1 VIGDDGE
8 QLGIMPPYEALKK
21 AREQA
26 LDLVE
31 IAPTAQPPVCKIMDY
46 GKFLYQQSKRQHEA
60 KKHQHSIVIKE
71 VKFRPNVDEHDYTFK
86 KNHAIRFLGQGDK
99 VKAVVEFRGREM
111 THQEIGREVLQ
122 RLISEIAEHGVPEAR
137 PRMEGRFFTAILA
150 PAKKVEKKPAPPKP
164 KPAAAPAGSV
174 APAAVPAAPAA
185 APAPPAS
192 DAPKAPSA

>member
-1 VIGDDGE
+1 
-8 QLGIMPPYEALKK
+8 MPPYEALKK

-46 GKFLYQQSKRQHEA
+46 GKFLYQQSKRAHEA

-137 PRMEGRFFTAILA
+137 PRMEGRFFTAMLA
-150 PAKKVEKKPAPPKP
+150 PAKKVAPAKPAKP
-164 KPAAAPAGSV
+164 KPAAAAH
-174 APAAVPAAPAA
+174 PAAPAA
-185 APAPPAS
+185 QTAPATE
-192 DAPKAPSA
+192 APKAPPA

>member
-1 VIGDDGE
+1 M
-8 QLGIMPPYEALKK
+8 QPFEALKK

-46 GKFLYQQSKRQHEA
+46 GKFLYQQSKRAHEA

-99 VKAVVEFRGREM
+99 VKAVIEFRGREM

-122 RLISEIAEHGVPEAR
+122 RLIAELAEHGVPEAR

-150 PAKKVEKKPAPPKP
+150 PAKKAVAVKPPKP
-164 KPAAAPAGSV
+164 KPASPAGASSGAS
-174 APAAVPAAPAA
+174 APAAPSSANES
-185 APAPPAS
+185 PAPEA
-192 DAPKAPSA
+192 

>member
-1 VIGDDGE
+1 MIGDDGE

-46 GKFLYQQSKRQHEA
+46 GKFLYQQSKRAHEA

-86 KNHAIRFLGQGDK
+86 KNHAIR
-99 VKAVVEFRGREM
+99 
-111 THQEIGREVLQ
+111 
-122 RLISEIAEHGVPEAR
+122 
-137 PRMEGRFFTAILA
+137 
-150 PAKKVEKKPAPPKP
+150 
-164 KPAAAPAGSV
+164 
-174 APAAVPAAPAA
+174 
-185 APAPPAS
+185 
-192 DAPKAPSA
+192 

>member
-1 VIGDDGE
+1 
-8 QLGIMPPYEALKK
+8 MPPFEALRK
-21 AREQA
+21 AREQG

-46 GKFLYQQSKRQHEA
+46 GKYLYQQSKRQHEA

-71 VKFRPNVDEHDYTFK
+71 VKFRPNVDEQDYQFK

-111 THQEIGREVLQ
+111 THQEIGRVVLQ
-122 RLISEIAEHGVPEAR
+122 RLVKDLEEHGAVENR

-150 PAKKVEKKPAPPKP
+150 PVKKASGKAVKQKS
-164 KPAAAPAGSV
+164 APAV
-174 APAAVPAAPAA
+174 AKTQE
-185 APAPPAS
+185 APPA
-192 DAPKAPSA
+192 P

>member
-1 VIGDDGE
+1 
-8 QLGIMPPYEALKK
+8 MPPFEALRK

-46 GKFLYQQSKRQHEA
+46 GKYLYQQSKRAHEA

-71 VKFRPNVDEHDYTFK
+71 VKFRPNVDEHDYQFK

-122 RLISEIAEHGVPEAR
+122 RLVGELAAYGAVENR

-150 PAKKVEKKPAPPKP
+150 PVKKAAAKTAKP
-164 KPAAAPAGSV
+164 KTPPAAAP
-174 APAAVPAAPAA
+174 PAEPRPA
-185 APAPPAS
+185 
-192 DAPKAPSA
+192 

>member
-1 VIGDDGE
+1 
-8 QLGIMPPYEALKK
+8 MPPYEALKK

-46 GKFLYQQSKRQHEA
+46 GKFLYQQSKRAHEA

-122 RLISEIAEHGVPEAR
+122 RLISEIADHGVPEAR

-150 PAKKVEKKPAPPKP
+150 PAKKAEKKPSAPKP
-164 KPAAAPAGSV
+164 KPV
-174 APAAVPAAPAA
+174 AVPAAAAPAA
-185 APAPPAS
+185 AAAS
-192 DAPKAPSA
+192 EPPKAPQA